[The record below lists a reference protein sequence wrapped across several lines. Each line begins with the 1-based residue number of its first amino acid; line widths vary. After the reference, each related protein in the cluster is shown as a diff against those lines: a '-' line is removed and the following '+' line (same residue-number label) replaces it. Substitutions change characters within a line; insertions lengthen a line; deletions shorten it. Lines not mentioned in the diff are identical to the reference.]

1 MHLVLFLLCGVKMSG
16 FGLLGRERAAEE
28 EPLEDLEIS
37 DARLLVNASDVEEEM
52 SFAFVLDES
61 LTP

>member
-1 MHLVLFLLCGVKMSG
+1 MHLVLFLLCCVKMSG
-16 FGLLGRERAAEE
+16 FGLLGRERATEE

-52 SFAFVLDES
+52 FFAFVLDES